1 VINIGEGHV
10 DLSLRE
16 SRLVNTNDHPV
27 KDREIT
33 AVSDVKIGQ
42 ILRGFIKSKTDVG
55 FFVRWVKC
63 MYQIGGLSLLL
74 LLCRLGRKVTG
85 RVKIGNLTDKY
96 VEDFKSLYQ
105 VGELVTAKVIGYST
119 IIL

>member
-1 VINIGEGHV
+1 MINIDEGHI

-16 SRLVNTNDHPV
+16 SRLIDTNNPV
-27 KDREIT
+27 KDPEI
-33 AVSDVKIGQ
+33 ASVSDVKIGQ
-42 ILRGFIKSKTDVG
+42 ILRGFVKSKTNVG
-55 FFVRWVKC
+55 FFVRWVFC
-63 MYQIGGLSLLL
+63 TCLMRHFLLLL

-105 VGELVTAKVIGYST
+105 IGELVTAKVIGYDT
-119 IIL
+119 ISL